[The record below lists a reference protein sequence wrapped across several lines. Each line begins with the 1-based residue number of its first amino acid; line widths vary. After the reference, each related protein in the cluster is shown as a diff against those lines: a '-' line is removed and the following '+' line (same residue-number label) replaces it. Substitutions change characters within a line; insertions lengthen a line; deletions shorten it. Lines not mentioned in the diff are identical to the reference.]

1 MTLQTTDIHTAIRTL
16 AENFAAVFGRGDAAA
31 VAGFYS
37 DSGMLLPSGIDFV
50 QGKRDIEAFWQ
61 EAMDMGMRNAKI
73 DVLEVEQHGD
83 TAIEVGKY
91 TLSDADNQVMDHGK
105 GIVIWKYQEG
115 GWKMHRD
122 IWTSSIAA
130 Q

>member
-16 AENFAAVFGRGDAAA
+16 AENFAAVFGRGDAAG

-37 DSGMLLPSGIDFV
+37 DNGMLLPSGVDFV
-50 QGKRDIEAFWQ
+50 QGKRDIEAFWR
-61 EAMDMGMRNAKI
+61 EAMDMGIRNAKI
-73 DVLEVEQHGD
+73 DVLDLEQHGD
-83 TAIEVGKY
+83 TIIELGKY
-91 TLSDADNQVMDHGK
+91 TLSDADHQVMDHGK

-122 IWTSSIAA
+122 IWTSSMAP